1 MIEGD
6 FYSDSGLDGVL
17 SLFDFDLFED
27 KKDLEDDG
35 LNGILSQS
43 LDLIEERINCV
54 ESRSLVESS
63 DRCIVSDSNMN
74 KKGKNMHWKIVKSGI
89 YLSSNIILCSVA
101 LKLFAF
107 LC

>member
-1 MIEGD
+1 VIKGD
-6 FYSDSGLDGVL
+6 FYSDNGLDGML
-17 SLFDFDLFED
+17 SQSLDFFED

-63 DRCIVSDSNMN
+63 DRCIVSDNNMN
-74 KKGKNMHWKIVKSGI
+74 KKGKK
-89 YLSSNIILCSVA
+89 YA
-101 LKLFAF
+101 LENS
-107 LC
+107 